1 MGDLMHGRRKVLRV
15 GARWML
21 ATTAGAGL
29 TACASSDD
37 SPRFA
42 RMGDALSAI
51 EAAAAQ
57 QARMAHGW
65 SLPEVLNHVAQG
77 IEYSIGDGFP
87 QLQSALFR
95 HTVGRA
101 AFAVFDVRGA
111 MSHSLTEPIPGAPSI
126 AQPASLQ
133 AAAAR
138 CMTAL
143 QRLQAFGG
151 TPHPHF
157 AYGALTREQNQRA
170 HLMHLANHWTAL
182 VRLA

>member
-1 MGDLMHGRRKVLRV
+1 MGDLNHGRRQVLRV

-51 EAAAAQ
+51 ERAVSQ

-65 SLPEVLNHVAQG
+65 SLPEVLNHIAQG

-87 QLQSALFR
+87 QLESALFR

-111 MSHSLTEPIPGAPSI
+111 MNHSLTEPIPGAASI
-126 AQPASLQ
+126 AQPASLPV
-133 AAAAR
+133 AAAR

-182 VRLA
+182 VQMA